1 MTPMARTDEAKPA
14 DRRKSGRKVAAGA
27 FLAAAMLAGGAPA
40 LSPADAASPKTALKN
55 GIAAPRSGSV
65 SATYTMG
72 LNGITIG
79 RFKLD
84 ATVDQPNYA
93 ITIKGTTSGISRL
106 VSDGTGLLKSSGRL
120 SGGAILPASYYL
132 DTTENGATS
141 SIVDM
146 RMRQGTIVSA
156 TALPPLPIK
165 ADRVPLL
172 PQHKHQIVDPL
183 SAMIAPLYP
192 ANMARACNRT
202 IPVFDGWQ
210 RFDIRLTYKSTA
222 EVKGENGSY
231 SGTVYVC
238 SARYVPVAGHR
249 PSREAVKFME
259 RNTNLEVWLAPAV
272 EVGVMLPYRMQIG
285 TEAGVLTIHASRF
298 AANDRDERR
307 AASN

>member
-1 MTPMARTDEAKPA
+1 MTPMARTHEAQPA
-14 DRRKSGRKVAAGA
+14 ERRRVGHGFAAGA
-27 FLAAAMLAGGAPA
+27 LAGMLALMVSAGA
-40 LSPADAASPKTALKN
+40 PADAASPKKGL
-55 GIAAPRSGSV
+55 AAPRSGSV

-79 RFKLD
+79 RFRLD

-120 SGGAILPASYYL
+120 AGGAILPASYYL
-132 DTTENGATS
+132 DTTENGETS

-146 RMRQGTIVSA
+146 RMRSGTIVSA
-156 TALPPLPIK
+156 TALPPLPIRE
-165 ADRVPLL
+165 DRVPLL
-172 PQHKHQIVDPL
+172 PQHKHHIVDPL

-210 RFDIRLTYKSTA
+210 RFDIRLFYKSTA

-238 SARYVPVAGHR
+238 GARYVPVAGHR

-259 RNTNLEVWLAPAV
+259 RNTNLEVWLAPAAD
-272 EVGVMLPYRMQIG
+272 VGVMLPYRMQIG

-298 AANDRDERR
+298 AANGDDVKR